1 MDVVRIYCIIFWW
14 YHFYLAKFGFWCNVH
29 WNIILKVKEW
39 LQNLGIGEHTAMAQ
53 DDDEGDDETVPL
65 HTEETHES
73 AKDRWSPMWNS
84 CGALYDWNMLLCGLN
99 IL

>member
-1 MDVVRIYCIIFWW
+1 MV
-14 YHFYLAKFGFWCNVH
+14 
-29 WNIILKVKEW
+29 
-39 LQNLGIGEHTAMAQ
+39 Q